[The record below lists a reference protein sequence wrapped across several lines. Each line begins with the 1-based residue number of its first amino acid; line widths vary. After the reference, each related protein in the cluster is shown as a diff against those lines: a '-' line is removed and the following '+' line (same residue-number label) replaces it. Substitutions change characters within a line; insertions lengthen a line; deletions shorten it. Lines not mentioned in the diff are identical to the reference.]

1 MHFWGLSQRGNT
13 PPLGSAMA
21 AVLGAL
27 CVAFAGLQAYAAT
40 QNTVDAVQAH
50 KLRLR
55 KARART

>member
-1 MHFWGLSQRGNT
+1 
-13 PPLGSAMA
+13 MA